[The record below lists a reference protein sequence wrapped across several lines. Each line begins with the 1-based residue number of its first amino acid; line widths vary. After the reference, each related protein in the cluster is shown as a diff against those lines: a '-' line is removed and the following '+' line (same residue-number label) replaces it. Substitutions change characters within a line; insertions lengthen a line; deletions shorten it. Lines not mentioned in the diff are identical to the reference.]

1 MLFCKGAKMLHHVRK
16 LMLAVALVAACGC
29 LGAVIAGEKQNADIV
44 VGVSIDNIDSQF
56 WFANIA
62 AMRDEAKRLGVK
74 YVEVVAES
82 DSTKQQQ
89 QIENLISQKVDA
101 IVCIPKDKVAI
112 VAAAK
117 KANEAGIPFLTNNR
131 AAEPGAVI
139 AFNVESDNYA
149 MAKQEAEWLADYARK
164 NGMILNTL
172 VFVGDLKD
180 INAGQRDKGFTEG
193 AEANKDVI
201 KIVSK
206 VPTEWKP
213 ELALA
218 GAVNALEANPEINC
232 IFIPSDALLPP
243 VRSAMEQHDRWELKG
258 HKNHIV
264 FATFDGAA
272 EAMELIREGYV
283 DVCLA
288 QDATLAGKSCIETAV
303 KLAKGEKIP
312 TDNLKDPG
320 ILVYAEN
327 YDSVKHRLWGHEE

>member
-1 MLFCKGAKMLHHVRK
+1 MLHNIRK
-16 LMLAVALVAACGC
+16 LALAFMLLAAFSGV
-29 LGAVIAGEKQNADIV
+29 GHVVAGEKKNSDIV
-44 VGVSIDNIDSQF
+44 IGVSIDNIDSQF

-62 AMRDEAKRLGVK
+62 AMRAKAEEMGVK

-82 DSTKQQQ
+82 DSNKQQQ

-131 AAEPGAVI
+131 AAEKGAVI
-139 AFNVESDNYA
+139 AFNVESDNYL
-149 MAKQEAEWLADYARK
+149 MAKQEAEWLADYAKK
-164 NGMILNTL
+164 NNVFLNTL

-193 AEANKDVI
+193 AEANSQYM
-201 KIVSK
+201 KIVTK

-218 GAVNALEANPEINC
+218 GAVNALQANPDINC

-243 VRSAMEQHDRWELKG
+243 VKSAMEQHDRWYPRGEKG
-258 HKNHIV
+258 HIV
-264 FATFDGAA
+264 FATFDGAP
-272 EAMELIREGYV
+272 EAMEAIRESYV

-288 QDATLAGKSCIETAV
+288 QDATLAGESCIENAV
-303 KLAKGEKIP
+303 KLAKGEKIA

-320 ILVYAEN
+320 ILVYADN

>member
-1 MLFCKGAKMLHHVRK
+1 MLDTIKRL
-16 LMLAVALVAACGC
+16 ALVIALAATFV
-29 LGAVIAGEKQNADIV
+29 GAATVVAGEKQNKDIV
-44 VGVSIDNIDSQF
+44 IGVSIDNIDSQF

-62 AMRDEAKRLGVK
+62 AMRDEAKKLGVQ

-82 DSTKQQQ
+82 DSNKQQQ
-89 QIENLISQKVDA
+89 QIENLISRKVDA

-164 NGMILNTL
+164 NKMFLNTL

-193 AEANKDVI
+193 AEANTDVM
-201 KIVSK
+201 KIVMK

-213 ELALA
+213 ELALS
-218 GAVNALEANPEINC
+218 GAVNALQANPEINC

-243 VRSAMEQHDRWELKG
+243 VKSAMEQHDRWFLSNEKG
-258 HKNHIV
+258 HIV
-264 FATFDGAA
+264 FATFDGAP
-272 EAMELIREGYV
+272 EAMEAIREGYV

-288 QDATLAGKSCIETAV
+288 QDATLAGQSCIQNAV
-303 KLAKGEKIP
+303 KLAKGQKIE

-320 ILVYAEN
+320 IIVNAEN
-327 YDSVKHRLWGHEE
+327 YESVKHRLWGHEE

>member
-1 MLFCKGAKMLHHVRK
+1 MRVLGK
-16 LMLAVALVAACGC
+16 LALAFVLSAAFVCPGF
-29 LGAVIAGEKQNADIV
+29 AMSGEKKNSEIV
-44 VGVSIDNIDSQF
+44 IGVSIDNIDSQF

-62 AMRDEAKRLGVK
+62 GMRDEAKKLGVK
-74 YVEVVAES
+74 YVEVVAEG
-82 DSTKQQQ
+82 DSSKQQQ

-131 AAEPGAVI
+131 KAEQGAVI

-149 MAKQEAEWLADYARK
+149 MAKQEAEWLAEYAKK
-164 NGMILNTL
+164 NNVVLNTL

-180 INAGQRDKGFTEG
+180 VNAGQRDKGFTEG
-193 AEANKDVI
+193 AEANSKYI

-213 ELALA
+213 ELALS

-243 VRSAMEQHDRWELKG
+243 ITSALEQHDRWVKSGE
-258 HKNHIV
+258 KNHV
-264 FATFDGAA
+264 VLATFDGAP
-272 EAMELIREGYV
+272 EAMEAIREGYA

-288 QDATLAGKSCIETAV
+288 QDATLAGRSCIENAV

-320 ILVYAEN
+320 ILVTKAT
-327 YDSVKHRLWGHEE
+327 YDSVKDRLWGHEE